1 MHFTE
6 PTIADQRY
14 RVNTAITA
22 LELPEATPKSNSS
35 GTLSYTL
42 TPDLPAGLSFDASTR
57 QISGTP
63 TEIRP
68 ATSYTYK
75 AKDEDGDEA
84 TLTFELKVEGD
95 TQPSFGDTTI
105 TDQNWALNQAIRA
118 LQLPAASGGNGPL
131 AYSITPTFSYGQ
143 SFPGGL
149 SFDAD
154 TRQISGT
161 PNAAQVPT
169 SYTYKAADEDGDEA
183 TLTFRIHVN
192 VTDSAPKFG
201 DATIDDLVVR
211 RGSAVGALQLPNA
224 TSGNGE
230 IRYSISP
237 DLPDGLSFDASTRQ
251 ITGAPR
257 AMQPAASYTY
267 EAEDADG
274 DEVTLTFTIAVLEAD
289 KVPSFGDAAIA
300 DRSWSL
306 DRAIRALQLPAASSG
321 NGALSYTLTP
331 DLPAGLSFD
340 ASTRQI
346 VGTPT
351 TLQSAASY
359 TYKAAD
365 EDGDEATLTFT
376 IAVEADAAP
385 GFGDAA
391 IADRSWSQGRAIR
404 ALQLPAASGGNGA
417 LSYTLTPD
425 LPAGLSFDASTR
437 QIAGA
442 PPTLQS
448 AASYTYRVADQ
459 DNDEATLTFTIAVEA
474 DAAPGFGDAAIADR
488 VYAQNAAIDALQLP
502 RATGGN
508 GALSYSI
515 SPDLPAGLSFDA
527 SMRQIVGAPTT
538 LQSAA
543 SYTYRVADQDNDE
556 ATLTF
561 TIAVVAD
568 TAPSFGDAAIAD
580 QSYALDRTIGVLQLP
595 AASGG
600 NGALTYTLTPELPD
614 GLSLDASTRQ
624 ITGAPTALQE
634 ALTYSWR
641 AVDADFNRS
650 GSDAATLSFTIEVTT
665 AEMERRTLKH
675 MLAATARA
683 TLAGAVDVIGR
694 RFDAAPG
701 GPGLSLAGRRIGGAP
716 PVVDR
721 YRRDRWDRPDRRDDR
736 ATPMGYSMDGSSL
749 LRDSA
754 FTLPLAAS
762 GAAPG
767 GPGWTVWGRG
777 DWRGFEGRKDGGSWD
792 GEQRTGWLGVDARLD
807 GGLTAGLALSQGK
820 SEADYRLDESGGR
833 LETSLT
839 TVWPYVQVTTGNGG
853 ALRAVLGRGAGEA
866 EHRASEGDGEQ
877 ADLSLLAGSV
887 SGRLPVARRGGFSW
901 SAFGGVSLAR
911 IETEGSSATSIGDL
925 KATNWRLRGGAE
937 ASHDGI
943 ALSSGSGW
951 LLQPRGALA
960 VRKDSGDGVTGIGVE
975 LSGGARLASAGGRF
989 GLDASSHWLALHS
1002 ADGMREW
1009 GASLEARFAPAADGR
1024 GLSLALG
1031 PAWGPQQGGVLER
1044 ERLFD
1049 EARDDAPQRLSMTA
1063 RAGYGFA
1070 AAGGL
1075 LTPFA
1080 ELAVAEDGGETRSAA
1095 GLAFAAP
1102 GGVDARLATEH
1113 RDAEA
1118 RIGLQ
1123 MRLAW

>member
-1 MHFTE
+1 MHFAE

-22 LELPEATPKSNSS
+22 LQLPEATPRSNSS

-75 AKDEDGDEA
+75 AKDDNDEA

-95 TQPSFGDTTI
+95 TQPSFGDAII

-251 ITGAPR
+251 ITGAAG

-274 DEVTLTFTIAVLEAD
+274 DKVTLTFTIAVLEAD

-300 DRSWSL
+300 DRSWSQG
-306 DRAIRALQLPAASSG
+306 RSIRALQLPAASSG

-346 VGTPT
+346 AGAPT

-442 PPTLQS
+442 PTTLQP

-474 DAAPGFGDAAIADR
+474 DMAPGFGDAAIADR

-568 TAPSFGDAAIAD
+568 TVPSFGDAAIAD

-665 AEMERRTLKH
+665 AEMERRALKH

-866 EHRASEGDGEQ
+866 THRASEGDGEQ

-960 VRKDSGDGVTGIGVE
+960 VRKDSGDGVTGIGME

-1009 GASLEARFAPAADGR
+1009 GASLEARFAPSADGR

-1049 EARDDAPQRLSMTA
+1049 KARADAPQRLSMTA

-1095 GLAFAAP
+1095 GLTFAAP
-1102 GGVDARLATEH
+1102 GGLDARLATEH

>member
-1 MHFTE
+1 MTSYTYKAKDGNDKATLTFDLSVEEDTR
-6 PTIADQRY
+6 PSFGDATIADQ
-14 RVNTAITA
+14 NWSHNEAIRA
-22 LELPEATPKSNSS
+22 LQ
-35 GTLSYTL
+35 
-42 TPDLPAGLSFDASTR
+42 LPAVSGGNGPLTYSVTPALPRGLSFDASTR

-63 TEIRP
+63 NT
-68 ATSYTYK
+68 AQSAASYTYK
-75 AKDEDGDEA
+75 
-84 TLTFELKVEGD
+84 V
-95 TQPSFGDTTI
+95 
-105 TDQNWALNQAIRA
+105 
-118 LQLPAASGGNGPL
+118 
-131 AYSITPTFSYGQ
+131 
-143 SFPGGL
+143 
-149 SFDAD
+149 
-154 TRQISGT
+154 
-161 PNAAQVPT
+161 
-169 SYTYKAADEDGDEA
+169 ADEDGDEA
-183 TLTFRIHVN
+183 TLTFTIAVGAD
-192 VTDSAPKFG
+192 TTPDFG
-201 DATIDDLVVR
+201 DATIADLATR
-211 RGSAVGALQLPNA
+211 SGSAVGALQLPNA

-251 ITGAPR
+251 ITGAAG
-257 AMQPAASYTY
+257 AMQPATPYIYKAT
-267 EAEDADG
+267 DADG
-274 DEVTLTFTIAVLEAD
+274 DKVTLTFTIAVLEAD
-289 KVPSFGDAAIA
+289 RVPSFGDAAIA
-300 DRSWSL
+300 DRSWSQG
-306 DRAIRALQLPAASSG
+306 RSIRALQLPAASAG

-346 VGTPT
+346 VGAPT
-351 TLQSAASY
+351 AIQPAA
-359 TYKAAD
+359 TYSWKAAD

-442 PPTLQS
+442 PTTLQS

-459 DNDEATLTFTIAVEA
+459 DNDAATLTFTIAVEA
-474 DAAPGFGDAAIADR
+474 DMAPGFGDAAIADR

-527 SMRQIVGAPTT
+527 STRQIAGAPTT

-543 SYTYRVADQDNDE
+543 SYTYRVADRDNDE

-650 GSDAATLSFTIEVTT
+650 ESDAATLSFTIEVTT
-665 AEMERRTLKH
+665 AEMERRALKH

-683 TLAGAVDVIGR
+683 TLAGAVDVIGQ

-721 YRRDRWDRPDRRDDR
+721 YRRDRWDRLGRRGVR
-736 ATPMGYSMDGSSL
+736 ATPMGYSMDVLSL
-749 LRDSA
+749 LRGST

-866 EHRASEGDGEQ
+866 THRASEGDGEQ

-1009 GASLEARFAPAADGR
+1009 GASLEARFAPSADGR

-1049 EARDDAPQRLSMTA
+1049 EARDGEARLSMTA
-1063 RAGYGFA
+1063 RAGYGVA
-1070 AAGGL
+1070 TAGGL

-1080 ELAVAEDGGETRSAA
+1080 ELTLSGEPRTQHYRTGVGFARGGIDAALTAGHRAGGEPDT
-1095 GLAFAAP
+1095 
-1102 GGVDARLATEH
+1102 
-1113 RDAEA
+1113 
-1118 RIGLQ
+1118 RIGMDL
-1123 MRLAW
+1123 RLNF